1 MLLVWLLAA
10 LQGPVVEPPH
20 DLTSYLAIA
29 ARFRSADH
37 SAAMGEIR
45 SWALPEIEAAAAALP
60 APGPQAPCGPEA
72 PGDIDFRTVEAAVLL
87 HAEAGLLSLQSLS
100 PAEAET
106 HFRASA
112 GLLDWSHTA
121 ADKQRQ
127 RGRAIAERIDRR
139 NFDVALAAAALALGF
154 PATACSF
161 AEEARRRAPLDAE
174 VHLMLGCAAET
185 RARELALG
193 RQDSESGRRREQ
205 AERALSDA
213 LALDPGLQEARLRLG
228 QLLVDRGRLVQA
240 ESLLDQVE
248 AGAADDRQRY
258 LARLFLGRLAAARGR
273 VDDAVGFYRRALEVW
288 PDSQAARLALAQALE
303 QSSGPSVAW
312 PLVAGSLAASGRL
325 DRTRDPWWAY
335 LFGPPGQA
343 QASLERLWNEA
354 LGR

>member
-1 MLLVWLLAA
+1 
-10 LQGPVVEPPH
+10 
-20 DLTSYLAIA
+20 
-29 ARFRSADH
+29 
-37 SAAMGEIR
+37 MGEIL
-45 SWALPEIEAAAAALP
+45 SWTLPEVEAAAAGLRHQGRRLRAVP
-60 APGPQAPCGPEA
+60 AA

-87 HAEAGLLSLQSLS
+87 QAEAGLLSLQAASNDEGQTHLRIS
-100 PAEAET
+100 AE
-106 HFRASA
+106 
-112 GLLDWSHTA
+112 LLDWSHTA
-121 ADKQRQ
+121 AKEQRR
-127 RGRAIAERIDRR
+127 RGHAIAERIDRR
-139 NFDVALAAAALALGF
+139 DFDMALAAASLRLGF

-161 AEEARRRAPLDAE
+161 AEDARRRAPLDAE

-193 RQDSESGRRREQ
+193 RQDSEAGRRREQ
-205 AERALSDA
+205 AERALRDA

-228 QLLVDRGRLVQA
+228 QLLVDRGRLAQA
-240 ESLLDQVE
+240 ESFLDQVE

-273 VDDAVGFYRRALEVW
+273 VDDAAGFYRRALEAW

-325 DRTRDPWWAY
+325 DRTRDPWWVY

>member
-1 MLLVWLLAA
+1 M
-10 LQGPVVEPPH
+10 
-20 DLTSYLAIA
+20 
-29 ARFRSADH
+29 RSP
-37 SAAMGEIR
+37 R
-45 SWALPEIEAAAAALP
+45 
-60 APGPQAPCGPEA
+60 A
-72 PGDIDFRTVEAAVLL
+72 PGDIAFHTVEAAVLL
-87 HAEAGLLSLQSLS
+87 HAEAGLLSLQAASND
-100 PAEAET
+100 EWRT
-106 HFRASA
+106 HLRISVE
-112 GLLDWSHTA
+112 LLDWSHTA
-121 ADKQRQ
+121 AKEQR
-127 RGRAIAERIDRR
+127 RHGHAIAERIDRR
-139 NFDVALAAAALALGF
+139 DFDVALAAASLSLGF

-174 VHLMLGCAAET
+174 VHLVLGCAAET

-193 RQDSESGRRREQ
+193 RQDSEAGRRREQ
-205 AERALSDA
+205 AERALRDA

-228 QLLVDRGRLVQA
+228 QLLVDQGRLA
-240 ESLLDQVE
+240 EAEAFLDEVD

-273 VDDAVGFYRRALEVW
+273 VDDAAGFYRRALEAW

>member
-10 LQGPVVEPPH
+10 LQSPVVKPPH
-20 DLTSYLAIA
+20 DLTGYLAVA
-29 ARFRSADH
+29 ARYGSADH
-37 SAAMGEIR
+37 SAALREIQEWR
-45 SWALPEIEAAAAALP
+45 TAEVDAAVAGLRRQGRRLRAV
-60 APGPQAPCGPEA
+60 PEA
-72 PGDIDFRTVEAAVLL
+72 PEDIGFRTVEAAVLL
-87 HAEAGLLSLQSLS
+87 HAEAGLLSLQAGRTS
-100 PAEAET
+100 EAQT
-106 HFRASA
+106 HLGISV

-127 RGRAIAERIDRR
+127 RGHGIAERVNRR
-139 NFDVALAAAALALGF
+139 DFDMALAAASLWLGS
-154 PATACSF
+154 PDTACLF

-193 RQDSESGRRREQ
+193 PQDSEAERRRDE
-205 AERALSDA
+205 AEHALGDA

-240 ESLLDQVE
+240 ESLLDEVE
-248 AGAADDRQRY
+248 AHAADDRQRY

-273 VDDAVGFYRRALEVW
+273 VDDAVAFYRRALEAW

-325 DRTRDPWWAY
+325 DRTRDPWWVY
-335 LFGPPGQA
+335 LLGPPGQA
-343 QASLERLWNEA
+343 QASLSRLWNEA